1 MILVSDVVQKRSQS
15 SQVHRRHA
23 KQTLIGSDIRRYIRQ
38 LFPLFGVIKKLQY
51 IIVFRLGESCVASIL
66 FTFKHS
72 LISYFATHNQQTTN
86 YRVDIPRVLQ
96 RFSIN
101 CKQFSQNRV
110 LCLLVHVYISMHK
123 CILSGPVSALAQA
136 HTHTC
141 PPK

>member
-1 MILVSDVVQKRSQS
+1 M
-15 SQVHRRHA
+15 
-23 KQTLIGSDIRRYIRQ
+23 Q
-38 LFPLFGVIKKLQY
+38 LFTLFGVVKKLQF
-51 IIVFRLGESCVASIL
+51 IIAFRLDESCVASIL

-110 LCLLVHVYISMHK
+110 LCLLVRVYISMHT
-123 CILSGPVSALAQA
+123 CILSGPVSALTQAQTQA
-136 HTHTC
+136 R
-141 PPK
+141 PSQ